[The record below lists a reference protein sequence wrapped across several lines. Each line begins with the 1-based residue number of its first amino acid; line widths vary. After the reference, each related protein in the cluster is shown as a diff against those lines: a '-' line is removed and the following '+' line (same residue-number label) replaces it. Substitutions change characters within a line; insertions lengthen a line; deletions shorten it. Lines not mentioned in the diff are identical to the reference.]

1 MAPLI
6 EIIRYAGL
14 PALIAGLAMG
24 FSVLWP
30 FDGAGP
36 SVDAIGKSATITVG
50 FAFLVLLFGAV
61 LYQVQNET
69 FSGRSAMISGAWLSL
84 PVAIAFVGWVA
95 TGMKP
100 ETDAFVFGTIAL
112 FVTWLGTSAF
122 SFGTIYLLPRIVG
135 TMLFGR

>member
-36 SVDAIGKSATITVG
+36 SVDAIAKSATITVA
-50 FAFLVLLFGAV
+50 FAFMVLLFGAV

-84 PVAIAFVGWVA
+84 PLAIAFVGWVA

-100 ETDAFVFGTIAL
+100 EADAFVFGTIAL

-122 SFGTIYLLPRIVG
+122 SFCTIYLLPRIVG
-135 TMLFGR
+135 AMPFGR